1 MPIPDTNYLFALTIT
16 SRSLDRLCKGRK
28 CSERACTENGCPP
41 SLFRGCGVSGQ
52 RVTELRRL
60 PPSPCG
66 MKETLGKPWAGQDL
80 EVNCRLEKAGACF
93 LGDFRRPSVEGRP
106 ASVLAS
112 LAPRQ
117 TLLAPSWHSLVAN
130 PDTTEVQHASS
141 PLSKKPGVMEAHW
154 TCRFEKKVNRIL
166 SFQKPR
172 LMADQ
177 LPSGLAFSPPP

>member
-1 MPIPDTNYLFALTIT
+1 
-16 SRSLDRLCKGRK
+16 
-28 CSERACTENGCPP
+28 
-41 SLFRGCGVSGQ
+41 
-52 RVTELRRL
+52 
-60 PPSPCG
+60 

-80 EVNCRLEKAGACF
+80 EVNCRLEKAGF
-93 LGDFRRPSVEGRP
+93 WVTFEDQVWKGGQL
-106 ASVLAS
+106 SVLAS

-117 TLLAPSWHSLVAN
+117 ALLAPSWHSLVAN

>member
-1 MPIPDTNYLFALTIT
+1 MPIPDTNYLFALTI
-16 SRSLDRLCKGRK
+16 SSSSLDRLCKGRT

-80 EVNCRLEKAGACF
+80 EVNCKAGKGWF

-106 ASVLAS
+106 AVCPCQLG
-112 LAPRQ
+112 
-117 TLLAPSWHSLVAN
+117 
-130 PDTTEVQHASS
+130 SS
-141 PLSKKPGVMEAHW
+141 PG
-154 TCRFEKKVNRIL
+154 
-166 SFQKPR
+166 
-172 LMADQ
+172 
-177 LPSGLAFSPPP
+177 PSGTILAFPCGQPGYHRGSARLLSSEQETRRDGSTLDLPV